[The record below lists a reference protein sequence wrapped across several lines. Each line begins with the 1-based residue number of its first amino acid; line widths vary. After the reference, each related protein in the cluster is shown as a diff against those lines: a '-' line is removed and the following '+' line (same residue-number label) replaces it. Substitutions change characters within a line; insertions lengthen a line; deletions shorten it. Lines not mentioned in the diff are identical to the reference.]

1 MRDPWHSTPS
11 SPTPTIVIPHQPHAF
26 GHQVSFE
33 HKKNDVLAVDAFRD
47 FEAEIHSWK
56 WKGGLSEPPHRLGAF
71 ADYLS
76 ERYMCQRLDPL
87 RGSAVV
93 TSIRKR

>member
-1 MRDPWHSTPS
+1 M
-11 SPTPTIVIPHQPHAF
+11 
-26 GHQVSFE
+26 SFE

-93 TSIRKR
+93 TSIVKPMAGDVQSDTPDLAKQHSGQE